1 MENTTSYISE
11 EQLIKLVEQQKE
23 LQNILTNIGVV
34 ESQKHSLLHNLA
46 EVNKI
51 AEEFKK
57 ELESIYGAIS
67 INLETGEYAK
77 IGKNDV
83 QDN

>member
-57 ELESIYGAIS
+57 ELESIYGSIS
-67 INLETGEYAK
+67 INLETGEYTK
-77 IGKNDV
+77 IEKEDV
-83 QDN
+83 KDN

>member
-11 EQLIKLVEQQKE
+11 DQLTKLVEQQKE
-23 LQNILTNIGVV
+23 LQGLLTNIGVL

-46 EVNKI
+46 EVNKVV
-51 AEEFKK
+51 EDFKK

-67 INLETGEYAK
+67 INLETGEYVK
-77 IGKNDV
+77 IEQEDV
-83 QDN
+83 KDN

>member
-11 EQLIKLVEQQKE
+11 DQLTKLVGQQKE
-23 LQNILTNIGVV
+23 LQALLTNIGVV

-67 INLETGEYAK
+67 INLETGEYTK
-77 IGKNDV
+77 IEKEDV
-83 QDN
+83 KDN

>member
-11 EQLIKLVEQQKE
+11 AQLTKLVGQQKE
-23 LQNILTNIGVV
+23 LQALLTNIGVV
-34 ESQKHSLLHNLA
+34 ESQKHGLLHNLA

-77 IGKNDV
+77 IEKNDV

>member
-11 EQLIKLVEQQKE
+11 AQLTKLVGQQKE
-23 LQNILTNIGVV
+23 LQALLTNIGVV
-34 ESQKHSLLHNLA
+34 ESQKHGLLHNLA

-67 INLETGEYAK
+67 INLETGEYTK
-77 IGKNDV
+77 IEKEDV
-83 QDN
+83 KDN